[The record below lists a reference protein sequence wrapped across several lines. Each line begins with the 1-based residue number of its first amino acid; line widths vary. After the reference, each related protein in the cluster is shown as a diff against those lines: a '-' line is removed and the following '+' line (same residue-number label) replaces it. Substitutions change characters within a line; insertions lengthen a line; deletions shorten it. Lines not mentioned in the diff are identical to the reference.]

1 MVYSRNGCYHR
12 TYYQVYSNVSLKNYY
27 NVILANT
34 KKTKKKGQLRRCISA
49 NVTKYVRKL
58 KEEDGEFQARPNYI

>member
-27 NVILANT
+27 NVIWQILRKQR
-34 KKTKKKGQLRRCISA
+34 KKDNSEDAFQLMY
-49 NVTKYVRKL
+49 KYVRKL

>member
-27 NVILANT
+27 NVIWQILRKQR
-34 KKTKKKGQLRRCISA
+34 KKDNSEDAFQLM
-49 NVTKYVRKL
+49 
-58 KEEDGEFQARPNYI
+58 